1 MKQKVSL
8 GEMQFSSAGVG
19 SLHCPWHPGLLK
31 GGFSCVPC
39 DRLPGTLCLLWL
51 GVSAHTCSLLP
62 CRLALCSC
70 YSLPVGATL
79 GRLELLGDG
88 REFKQLK
95 MWFFSILYKSSALI
109 TSPSKKKN
117 PDNCFWYCW
126 GKKWNRANF
135 GKQVWAA
142 TALDPYR
149 GPLRSMK
156 RHHSFPCR
164 ADSAECP
171 SRRMMKVSLVLH
183 CSSHACPQVTPPW
196 TLCTSSGSV
205 HGAALWTLTLLES
218 M

>member
-39 DRLPGTLCLLWL
+39 DRLPGTLSLLWL

-109 TSPSKKKN
+109 TSPSKKKIQIIAFDIVGEKN
-117 PDNCFWYCW
+117 ETEPTL
-126 GKKWNRANF
+126 GNRCE
-135 GKQVWAA
+135 Q
-142 TALDPYR
+142 LQ
-149 GPLRSMK
+149 L
-156 RHHSFPCR
+156 
-164 ADSAECP
+164 
-171 SRRMMKVSLVLH
+171 L
-183 CSSHACPQVTPPW
+183 
-196 TLCTSSGSV
+196 
-205 HGAALWTLTLLES
+205 TLTGGHFAQ
-218 M
+218 

>member
-1 MKQKVSL
+1 ML
-8 GEMQFSSAGVG
+8 GLV
-19 SLHCPWHPGLLK
+19 HCT
-31 GGFSCVPC
+31 V
-39 DRLPGTLCLLWL
+39 PGTLACWKVALAVCHVTVCLPRSVVVR

-95 MWFFSILYKSSALI
+95 MWVFFSILYKSSALI
-109 TSPSKKKN
+109 TSSSKKN

-126 GKKWNRANF
+126 GKNKTEPTLGNRCEQLQLLTLTGGHFA
-135 GKQVWAA
+135 
-142 TALDPYR
+142 P
-149 GPLRSMK
+149 MK

-171 SRRMMKVSLVLH
+171 SRHMMKVSLVLH

-218 M
+218 V